1 MKTPKPLWPLTYVRA
16 ARWLD
21 TTPRTVS
28 RYAQGRK
35 VTFDVFRDLI
45 HQGVGNARE
54 RWTVGAKSIV
64 VWRRNTASVF
74 VTAQGSIAVGIEFGL
89 TSVELIREAFYG
101 IEGKQAPL
109 SFVEVAAKFAITK
122 DEAEAAIRFPW

>member
-21 TTPRTVS
+21 CQPSTVS
-28 RYAQGRK
+28 RFAQGRK

-54 RWTVGAKSIV
+54 RWRLTNFSV
-64 VWRRNTASVF
+64 VWCSSSATIWIGTLGTPTVSEF
-74 VTAQGSIAVGIEFGL
+74 CSISL
-89 TSVELIREAFYG
+89 HLIREAFYG

-109 SFVEVAAKFAITK
+109 SFAEVAAKFAITK

>member
-1 MKTPKPLWPLTYVRA
+1 MKKPKPLWPLTYVRA

-21 TTPRTVS
+21 CHPRTVS
-28 RYAQGRK
+28 RFAQGRK

-54 RWTVGAKSIV
+54 RWRLTDFSVAWFSSFVTIWIDNLGMPTVGHFCPIS
-64 VWRRNTASVF
+64 
-74 VTAQGSIAVGIEFGL
+74 L
-89 TSVELIREAFYG
+89 HLIREAFYG

-109 SFVEVAAKFAITK
+109 SFAQIAEKFGITVA
-122 DEAEAAIRFPW
+122 DAEAAIRFPW